1 MGDFDVLL
9 VAIFPEPGLVLCLDD
24 DSHPFLGFAD
34 GEFGGIHPAVFDRH
48 PVKVDVQSVGQF
60 ADGDADSA
68 GSEVVGL
75 LDQRGHFRTPE
86 QPFQLPFFRGVALLD
101 LAPAGLQG
109 LLGVLLGGTR
119 RPSDAVPAGTASQ
132 HQHYVSGSRPV
143 APDVACLDRT
153 DHGPHFHPLGRVAFV
168 EDLADVCG
176 GKTDLVAVAGIS
188 LGGFPGDHLLGQFPR
203 QGLSHAL
210 VDVARSCHPHGLV
223 DIGTSRQGIPDGPSQ
238 AGGGPSER
246 FYLGRVVVG
255 LVLEHKQPPF
265 GPAVVPFAYLNV
277 NEYAAGVVFL
287 ADFHVVEKT
296 LGTKVPGPDRGHVHE
311 VYILRLPPGLLPH
324 LQVEAQGLFY
334 VLSDER
340 VVDVDPLEAGGE
352 SRVAAVVAPVGV
364 QDPQFGLIGV
374 AALLREV
381 AYHLAQVLSAH
392 RQAHIPAESFSLIAV
407 HLPEAFQHR
416 DRFDRG
422 LLSVGQLAEVLRP
435 GLHGVDV
442 VAAYLFEGLFRDVP
456 VQDQQ
461 F

>member
-1 MGDFDVLL
+1 M
-9 VAIFPEPGLVLCLDD
+9 
-24 DSHPFLGFAD
+24 
-34 GEFGGIHPAVFDRH
+34 
-48 PVKVDVQSVGQF
+48 
-60 ADGDADSA
+60 
-68 GSEVVGL
+68 
-75 LDQRGHFRTPE
+75 
-86 QPFQLPFFRGVALLD
+86 
-101 LAPAGLQG
+101 
-109 LLGVLLGGTR
+109 
-119 RPSDAVPAGTASQ
+119 
-132 HQHYVSGSRPV
+132 
-143 APDVACLDRT
+143 
-153 DHGPHFHPLGRVAFV
+153 
-168 EDLADVCG
+168 
-176 GKTDLVAVAGIS
+176 
-188 LGGFPGDHLLGQFPR
+188 
-203 QGLSHAL
+203 
-210 VDVARSCHPHGLV
+210 
-223 DIGTSRQGIPDGPSQ
+223 
-238 AGGGPSER
+238 
-246 FYLGRVVVG
+246 G

-287 ADFHVVEKT
+287 ADFHVVEKP

-311 VYILRLPPGLLPH
+311 VYFLRFPPGLLPH
-324 LQVEAQGLFY
+324 LQVEAQGLFN
-334 VLSDER
+334 VLADER
-340 VVDVDPLEAGGE
+340 VVDIDPLEAGGE

-374 AALLREV
+374 AALLREI

-442 VAAYLFEGLFRDVP
+442 VMAYLFEGLFRDVP